1 LLDSYGRKYINPI
14 ILKLAKLFVQ
24 IKISANVVTTLA
36 LIIGILS
43 AVFLYFSMPILSLIF
58 LWVSGY
64 LDSVDGTIA
73 RLTNSTSPYGT
84 LMDITFDRLVETGII
99 LVTALNHPD
108 VAFYLLL
115 LTVTILISMTIFL
128 TVGALA
134 KNNGF
139 KSFKYQIGLA
149 ERTEGFI
156 MFSAM
161 ILFQSHLK
169 LIISLFL
176 VMMLITIYQRFA
188 EGLRILK

>member
-1 LLDSYGRKYINPI
+1 MLDSYGRKYINPI

-24 IKISANVVTTLA
+24 IKISANIVTTLA

>member
-1 LLDSYGRKYINPI
+1 MLDSYGRKYINPI